1 MSITYINAT
10 QAILPKNE
18 TLFIQNSNI
27 RKHITINTVVYEK
40 KNKIILKRTIEFKS
54 KFGNKRSVDLTTFDA
69 DLTCTDIDVK
79 TTIDDGKHT

>member
-1 MSITYINAT
+1 
-10 QAILPKNE
+10 
-18 TLFIQNSNI
+18 
-27 RKHITINTVVYEK
+27 
-40 KNKIILKRTIEFKS
+40 KIILKRTIEFKS